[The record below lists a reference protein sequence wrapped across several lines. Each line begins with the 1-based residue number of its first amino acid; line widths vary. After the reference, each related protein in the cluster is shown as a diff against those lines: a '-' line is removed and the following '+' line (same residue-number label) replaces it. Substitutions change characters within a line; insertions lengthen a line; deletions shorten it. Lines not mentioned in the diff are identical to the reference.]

1 LKALLLQKRAT
12 PVGMEEERMMNVR
25 VVHLLSAVVTLSF
38 LPSLAYA
45 QHYDRTDLVSNT
57 ATAPVVGDQ
66 NVRNAWGLV
75 HSATSPWWIS
85 NNATGTSTLVNAST
99 SPVTVPSTVV
109 TIPAAPSQ
117 GGGGTPTGVVFN
129 GSATD
134 FLLAPGRQA
143 LFIWVTEDGT
153 VSGWNPAV
161 DATNAIIMADNSQ
174 RPRPNHGAV
183 YKGATIG
190 EIDGQRYLF
199 AANFR
204 SGRIDVFDSTF
215 TQIRMS
221 GDAFND
227 ERIPRGFAP
236 FNIQGIGNNLYVT
249 YAKQDDT
256 QHDEV
261 AGAGLGFVDVFNTR
275 GGLVARLQRG
285 DFLNAPWGITLAPAY
300 FGEFSHAVLIGNF
313 GDGAISAFN
322 AVTGEFIGSMRN
334 EDGSKLK
341 IDGLWGLAFGNGG
354 SSGAGN
360 ALFFTA
366 GPNDEGD
373 GVFGMLTAV
382 AAENDN
388 DEP

>member
-1 LKALLLQKRAT
+1 MHFRLMCRT
-12 PVGMEEERMMNVR
+12 
-25 VVHLLSAVVTLSF
+25 SAVLALSL

-45 QHYDRTDLVSNT
+45 QHYDRTDLV
-57 ATAPVVGDQ
+57 ATVASDSTVVADP

-75 HSATSPWWIS
+75 HGATSPWWIS
-85 NNATGTSTLVNAST
+85 NNATGTSTLINAST
-99 SPVTVPSTVV
+99 VPVTIPSLVVTVP
-109 TIPAAPSQ
+109 AAPGQS
-117 GGGGTPTGVVFN
+117 GTGTPTGVVFN
-129 GSATD
+129 GNATD

-143 LFIWVTEDGT
+143 VFIWVTEDGT

-161 DATNAIIMADNSQ
+161 DPTNAIIMADRSQ
-174 RPRPNHGAV
+174 KPRPNHGAV

-190 EIDGQRYLF
+190 EVDGQRYLF

-215 TQIRMS
+215 TRVKMS
-221 GDAFND
+221 EEAFD
-227 ERIPRGFAP
+227 DDRIPPGFAP
-236 FNIQGIGNNLYVT
+236 FNIQGIGRNLYVT
-249 YAKQDDT
+249 YAKQDDM

-261 AGAGLGFVDVFNTR
+261 PGAGLGFVDVFSTR
-275 GGLVARLQRG
+275 GQLLARLAHG
-285 DFLNAPWGITLAPAY
+285 AFLNAPWGVTLAPAY

-313 GDGAISAFN
+313 GDGTIAAFN
-322 AVTGEFIGSMRN
+322 AVTGQFIGRMLN

-354 SSGAGN
+354 SSGPGN
-360 ALFFTA
+360 TLFFTA
-366 GPNDEGD
+366 GPDDETS
-373 GVFGMLTAV
+373 GVFGMVTPV

>member
-1 LKALLLQKRAT
+1 
-12 PVGMEEERMMNVR
+12 MNIR
-25 VVHLLSAVVTLSF
+25 VLCRSSAVLALSL
-38 LPSLAYA
+38 LPSLVSA
-45 QHYDRTDLVSNT
+45 QHYDRTDLVSNI
-57 ATAPVVGDQ
+57 ATAPVVMDP

-75 HSATSPWWIS
+75 HGATTPWWIS

-99 SPVTVPSTVV
+99 IPVTLPSLVVTVP
-109 TIPAAPSQ
+109 AAP
-117 GGGGTPTGVVFN
+117 GNAGAGTPTGMVFN
-129 GSATD
+129 GSTTD

-161 DATNAIIMADNSQ
+161 DATHAIIMADNSQ
-174 RPRPNHGAV
+174 KPRPDHGAV

-190 EIDGQRYLF
+190 DIDGGHYLF

-215 TQIRMS
+215 TQIRLPR
-221 GDAFND
+221 DAFD
-227 ERIPRGFAP
+227 DDRIPSGFAP
-236 FNIQGIGNNLYVT
+236 FNIQGIGTNLYVT

-261 AGAGLGFVDVFNTR
+261 AGAGLGFVDVFSTR
-275 GGLVARLQRG
+275 GRLLARLQHGR
-285 DFLNAPWGITLAPAY
+285 FLNAPWGVTLAPAY
-300 FGEFSHAVLIGNF
+300 FGGFSHAVLIGNF
-313 GDGAISAFN
+313 GDGTIAGFN
-322 AVTGEFIGSMRN
+322 DVTGEFIGN
-334 EDGSKLK
+334 VLNPDGSKLA

-354 SSGAGN
+354 SSGPGN

-366 GPNDEGD
+366 GPADEGN
-373 GVFGMLTAV
+373 GVFGMLTTVAV
-382 AAENDN
+382 ENQN